1 VNFVLED
8 ESSDQIIRFG
18 AEVVAA
24 ARETLASASA
34 DSAPS

>member
-8 ESSDQIIRFG
+8 ETSDQIIRFG

-24 ARETLASASA
+24 ARELL
-34 DSAPS
+34 